1 MYLYKAFFDKMFVNL
16 FLIKTQIFEKS
27 INTLFSK
34 VKGNVT
40 IVKHGINNRFVLITH
55 HLNPSTNLLNQN
67 AKDAS
72 FISASDV
79 VNV

>member
-1 MYLYKAFFDKMFVNL
+1 MYLYKAFFNKMYINL

-40 IVKHGINNRFVLITH
+40 IVKHGINNPFVLITH
-55 HLNPSTNLLNQN
+55 HFELFKPNKL
-67 AKDAS
+67 A
-72 FISASDV
+72 
-79 VNV
+79 